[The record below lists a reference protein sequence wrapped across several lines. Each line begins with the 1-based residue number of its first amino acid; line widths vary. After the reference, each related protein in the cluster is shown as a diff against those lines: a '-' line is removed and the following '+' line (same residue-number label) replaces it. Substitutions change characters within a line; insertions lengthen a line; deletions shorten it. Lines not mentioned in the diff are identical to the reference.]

1 MASRVTV
8 RVTVRQSGLE
18 AIKRGPEV
26 YSFVRRHTD
35 NAAEALRRAAPVR
48 TGAGRGSITTD
59 VVMGPDG
66 WVGYA
71 SWDERHY
78 YLGILNARET
88 QTHEGWADR
97 AAATVRYV

>member
-1 MASRVTV
+1 MNRIIV
-8 RVTVRQSGLE
+8 RVTVLEGGLE

-26 YSFVRRHTD
+26 YSFVRQHTD
-35 NAAEALRRAAPVR
+35 NAAEALRRAAPAR
-48 TGAGRGSITTD
+48 TGAGRGSIDTN

-78 YLGILNARET
+78 YLGILNAREN
-88 QTHEGWADR
+88 QSREGWADR
-97 AAATVRYV
+97 AAATARYV